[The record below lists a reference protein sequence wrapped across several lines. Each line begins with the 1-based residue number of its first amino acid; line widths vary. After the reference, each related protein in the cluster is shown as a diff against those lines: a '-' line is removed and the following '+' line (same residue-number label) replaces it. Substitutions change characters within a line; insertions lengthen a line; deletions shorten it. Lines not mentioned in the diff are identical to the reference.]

1 MLPGEASK
9 GPGVEQEGRE
19 GSRQG
24 CYSRCRSSLSL
35 ASPGALGHEWHG
47 WLCLSSRQG
56 PGPSQSHSVPAAVG
70 KETWTLGPSDAAWGW
85 QASLQHRR
93 YQPPETR
100 QGGWCIESRGIQ
112 TECQPHALQ
121 TEGQGRGRGV
131 SNTCIRNTDLGL
143 CSTVSPYKLPSRW
156 KHTNSQHKET
166 ERWTR

>member
-70 KETWTLGPSDAAWGW
+70 KETWTLSKEWGW
-85 QASLQHRR
+85 WAAFAVHWQEAACGMRGDLQVSTGLKGTFLVCIQIPWQCGWVLKPHYTSLQRVR
-93 YQPPETR
+93 F
-100 QGGWCIESRGIQ
+100 GWVEKN
-112 TECQPHALQ
+112 PNL
-121 TEGQGRGRGV
+121 
-131 SNTCIRNTDLGL
+131 
-143 CSTVSPYKLPSRW
+143 
-156 KHTNSQHKET
+156 
-166 ERWTR
+166 

>member
-100 QGGWCIESRGIQ
+100 QGNRKMNAIVMLKDLEVTEPRG
-112 TECQPHALQ
+112 HA
-121 TEGQGRGRGV
+121 GQVRASFRAYAWLFPTAWGV
-131 SNTCIRNTDLGL
+131 PPPG
-143 CSTVSPYKLPSRW
+143 
-156 KHTNSQHKET
+156 
-166 ERWTR
+166 